1 MATLRKIVM
10 KRIITSI
17 IVAGIV
23 IYTSV
28 IFEQSF
34 YLIGIPICAIIGG
47 STYLAKR
54 NMKTGDLIM
63 YREKRADHIDKAV
76 AKNMN
81 IKDGDTII
89 LENHEHDLLFVRT
102 PILKQFFVIP
112 MNKKA
117 FVLVD

>member
-1 MATLRKIVM
+1 MHTYNYVHFKKNAAALRKIVM

-47 STYLAKR
+47 SAYLSKR
-54 NMKTGDLIM
+54 N
-63 YREKRADHIDKAV
+63 
-76 AKNMN
+76 
-81 IKDGDTII
+81 
-89 LENHEHDLLFVRT
+89 LF
-102 PILKQFFVIP
+102 
-112 MNKKA
+112 
-117 FVLVD
+117 